1 MPALEERRGLIA
13 GYGDEGTANAPEACE
28 KLLFVPISLL
38 LTQGMLVGEPIWASA
53 TLRRFLR
60 Q

>member
-1 MPALEERRGLIA
+1 LIA